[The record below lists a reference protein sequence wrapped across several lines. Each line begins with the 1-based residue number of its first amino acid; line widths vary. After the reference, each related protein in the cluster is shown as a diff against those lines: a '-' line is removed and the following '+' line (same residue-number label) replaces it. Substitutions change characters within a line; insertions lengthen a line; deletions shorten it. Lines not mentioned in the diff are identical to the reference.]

1 MSNNNRLYVD
11 VDLIKY
17 ILPEGIPRN
26 SFIILSGEAG
36 SGKSVLAT
44 FIAKNIMEQGEP
56 VVFVAFDDDP
66 LTIIQQFKAFST
78 RIEEYHSKGLF
89 YIVDGFTYLFSKELE
104 KFDEMVALEVNP
116 SDLDQTLY
124 NIIKVLEEHKI
135 NGKGVVIID
144 SLNVFLNYHEPSRVL
159 EAVKT
164 LRANISK
171 LRNVVVLAL
180 LHTST
185 DYYSEFLNS
194 IVHLVDGILVT
205 EVVVQHP
212 MSGEIPLPLRQ
223 ILVKKMKGV
232 SHRVSWTLYVIDKE
246 GIRPVILKTEEEGK
260 SGEKKKQF

>member
-1 MSNNNRLYVD
+1 MSISENLYID

-17 ILPEGIPRN
+17 VLPEGIPRN
-26 SFIILSGEAG
+26 SFIILAGEGG

-44 FIAKNIMEQGEP
+44 SIAKNVMEHNEP

-66 LTIIQQFKAFST
+66 ITIVRQFKSFST
-78 RIEEYHSKGLF
+78 SLEEYYEKGLF
-89 YIVDGFTYLFSKELE
+89 YIIDGFTYLFTKEHGRFH
-104 KFDEMVALEVNP
+104 KMVVEEVNP
-116 SDLDQTLY
+116 SDLDQTIY
-124 NIIKVLEEHKI
+124 GITKVLEEHDI
-135 NGKGVVIID
+135 NGKGLVVID
-144 SLNVFLNYHEPSRVL
+144 SLNVFLNYHDPSRVL
-159 EAVKT
+159 EAVKI

-171 LRNVVVLAL
+171 LKNVVVLAL

-185 DYYSEFLNS
+185 DYYSDFLNS
-194 IVHLVDGILVT
+194 IVHLVDGIWVT

-260 SGEKKKQF
+260 KES